1 MITII
6 SPAKTLNFEKH
17 IKTSLYSEPLFMEE
31 VVELIGELKKY
42 SPPEL
47 AKLMK
52 ISDKLSV
59 LNVDRYIKWEQEHN
73 LKNSRQSVL
82 TFSGNVYRGL
92 RADEFNDGQLKFCQK
107 HLRILSG
114 LYGTLRPLDLIQ
126 PYRLEMG
133 IKLKNPKGKDLYE
146 YWRDKLTSYFN
157 EELSF
162 HDNPILINLASKE
175 YSSVLDINNFKGKI
189 IDIVFKE
196 YKNGTY
202 KIISTNAKKAR
213 GLMTRY
219 IIENKI
225 DSLELLKEFNEDGY
239 NYREELS
246 TESLILFTRN
256 M

>member
-17 IKTSLYSEPLFMEE
+17 IQTSLYSESLFMEE
-31 VVELIGELKKY
+31 VVELIEELKKY

-92 RADEFNDGQLKFCQK
+92 RAEDFNDEQLKFSQK

-114 LYGTLRPLDLIQ
+114 LYGALRPLDLIQ

-133 IKLKNPKGKDLYE
+133 IKLKSPKGKDLYE
-146 YWRDKLTSYFN
+146 FWRDKLTCYFN

-213 GLMTRY
+213 GLMAKY

-225 DSLELLKEFNEDGY
+225 DNPELLKEFNEGGY
-239 NYREELS
+239 NYREDLS